1 MKEKLK
7 SKISA
12 GKVAVGT
19 CLLTALSSVPV
30 FAADGTSTDTI
41 TTAISSGI
49 DETKSTFLTILGV
62 VVAGAMAFFAIK
74 FAVHQGIGFF
84 SKLAKK

>member
-12 GKVAVGT
+12 GKIAVGT
-19 CLLTALSSVPV
+19 CLLTALSSVPA
-30 FAADGTSTDTI
+30 FAADGTTDTI